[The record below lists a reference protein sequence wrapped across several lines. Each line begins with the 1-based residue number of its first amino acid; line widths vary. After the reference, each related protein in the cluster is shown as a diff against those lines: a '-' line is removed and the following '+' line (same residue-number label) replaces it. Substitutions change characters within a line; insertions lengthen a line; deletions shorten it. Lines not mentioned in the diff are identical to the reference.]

1 MRSRAFN
8 NTSTGIMQKDQ
19 QQQQQQQ
26 QQQNENFTLPSVVSY
41 SSSNQATVRNLTFQR
56 NILLVICI
64 LLPILFI
71 SYNTVVVY
79 YTLGSTSSK
88 EVTKNNDNASSCEI
102 SLGNYKGPVYHS
114 VDSGT
119 IGEPKCLLDSKWIK
133 VSLHTV
139 KFPGSDITY
148 DDWMWIDYHDRINVL
163 VEDETT
169 VTTNGE
175 TLLGKGEQRDEEEE
189 RRFLV
194 FEQTKYALEG
204 KKSLAIIGG
213 IIEPGED
220 PETAARREV
229 EEEMDGLICK
239 NFHFL
244 GRYRTDVNRGM
255 GWLNGFLAT
264 QCTRNNNNNNNN
276 NNSKQKNKED
286 QDFIDNEIGAADTE
300 KQKLVSL
307 TLAELRKA
315 LAEGKFLEVQW
326 TATVSQALHHPELTS

>member
-1 MRSRAFN
+1 M
-8 NTSTGIMQKDQ
+8 
-19 QQQQQQQ
+19 
-26 QQQNENFTLPSVVSY
+26 
-41 SSSNQATVRNLTFQR
+41 
-56 NILLVICI
+56 
-64 LLPILFI
+64 
-71 SYNTVVVY
+71 
-79 YTLGSTSSK
+79 
-88 EVTKNNDNASSCEI
+88 
-102 SLGNYKGPVYHS
+102 
-114 VDSGT
+114 
-119 IGEPKCLLDSKWIK
+119 
-133 VSLHTV
+133 
-139 KFPGSDITY
+139 
-148 DDWMWIDYHDRINVL
+148 
-163 VEDETT
+163 
-169 VTTNGE
+169 
-175 TLLGKGEQRDEEEE
+175 GKGEQRDEEEE

-220 PETAARREV
+220 PEKAARREV

-239 NFHFL
+239 NFRFL

-264 QCTRNNNNNNNN
+264 QCTRNNNNNNN

-315 LAEGKFLEVQW
+315 LAEGKFLKCNGLQPCHRLFII
-326 TATVSQALHHPELTS
+326 QN